1 MKRPKVRYTIAGEHT
16 KYIARCMEGEYHSQE
31 NPRAEK
37 SVEILNGKE
46 TANGVCAYTTNSSNI
61 RTYPDTQSQQVTYI
75 KNLVGSHNS
84 PLSPAD
90 TINDGLNAIPMR
102 NWLYEKDRF
111 PCQSGLQRFTNK
123 YGYDWRR

>member
-61 RTYPDTQSQQVTYI
+61 RTYPDTHSQEIKDENYPNTYLGARSEVVES
-75 KNLVGSHNS
+75 NQGMRTMDVDNH
-84 PLSPAD
+84 PD
-90 TINDGLNAIPMR
+90 TIL
-102 NWLYEKDRF
+102 
-111 PCQSGLQRFTNK
+111 SGLQRFRNK
-123 YGYDWRR
+123 YGYNWKDDT